1 VSGESDDEVVGSIVL
16 EGLVRRFVVPGGVA
30 VTAVDGVSARIDA
43 GSVVALCGPSGSGK
57 STMLHLIGALE
68 RPDSGRVVVSGR
80 DLGSL
85 NPRGLAAHRRRV
97 GVVFQRFNLLG
108 ALSVLDNV
116 IAPVLPYKTTFDKVA
131 RAKELLDGL
140 GLGGRESALPA
151 RLSGGQQ
158 QRVAIARA
166 MINNPEVVLADEPT
180 GSLDS
185 QIGNEVVELLL
196 GVRATHGVTV
206 VIATHDPRVA
216 ARCDRMIGM
225 LDGHVAQDE
234 AVAERTDV
242 RARLDALAAR
252 QI

>member
-1 VSGESDDEVVGSIVL
+1 
-16 EGLVRRFVVPGGVA
+16 
-30 VTAVDGVSARIDA
+30 
-43 GSVVALCGPSGSGK
+43 
-57 STMLHLIGALE
+57 
-68 RPDSGRVVVSGR
+68 
-80 DLGSL
+80 
-85 NPRGLAAHRRRV
+85 
-97 GVVFQRFNLLG
+97 
-108 ALSVLDNV
+108 
-116 IAPVLPYKTTFDKVA
+116 
-131 RAKELLDGL
+131 
-140 GLGGRESALPA
+140 
-151 RLSGGQQ
+151 
-158 QRVAIARA
+158 